1 MRGKRAVV
9 DTGRMEPSSTDI
21 ADDETDAVPHDLTD
35 AEVRVLGCLIE
46 KEATVPDSYPLTVNS
61 LRNACN
67 QSTSRDP
74 VVSYDDHTVEQALTS
89 LRARSLTRT
98 VHSTSNRAAKY
109 RHVLPDELGLESDEV
124 AVLAV
129 LMLRGAQTVGEL
141 KSRTERIHAFDSA
154 DETAEVLI
162 RLADR
167 DLALRLERQP
177 GQKDARWIHRLSPA
191 PAASGDAPDVTT
203 SATTESASG
212 SGPAT
217 DVLERNRANVIAFY
231 DLMFNQNR
239 PAEAIE
245 RYAGAEYIQHNPHV
259 ADGKEAFV
267 EYFERMAREYPGKT
281 VEFERSVAEGDLV
294 VLHCHQI
301 WPDEEYAGIDI
312 FRLDADGKVVEH
324 WDVLQVIPPTS
335 NNDNGMF

>member
-1 MRGKRAVV
+1 MV
-9 DTGRMEPSSTDI
+9 DTGAMEPTSTETMHDER
-21 ADDETDAVPHDLTD
+21 DDVPHDLTD
-35 AEVRVLGCLIE
+35 AEVRVLGCLVE

-74 VVSYDDHTVEQALTS
+74 VVSYDDHTVEQALAS

-98 VHSTSNRAAKY
+98 VHSTSNRATKY
-109 RHVLPDELGLESDEV
+109 RHVLPDELGLEPDEV

-141 KSRTERIHAFDSA
+141 KSRTERIHVFDSVDDTA
-154 DETAEVLI
+154 DVLA
-162 RLADR
+162 RLAGR
-167 DLALRLERQP
+167 DLALRLERRP
-177 GQKDARWIHRLSPA
+177 GQKDARWIHRLSPVPADAGADGAA
-191 PAASGDAPDVTT
+191 PAAPASSQPAP
-203 SATTESASG
+203 
-212 SGPAT
+212 

-231 DLMFNQNR
+231 DLMFNQCR

-245 RYAGAEYIQHNPHV
+245 QFAGAEYVQHNPHV
-259 ADGKEAFV
+259 GDGKEAFV

-281 VEFERSVAEGDLV
+281 VEFVRSVAEGDHV

-312 FRLDADGKVVEH
+312 FRLDDDGKVVEH
-324 WDVLQVIPPTS
+324 WDVLQSIPPS
-335 NNDNGMF
+335 SKNDNGMF

>member
-1 MRGKRAVV
+1 
-9 DTGRMEPSSTDI
+9 MEHTHGDIST
-21 ADDETDAVPHDLTD
+21 PHDLSD
-35 AEVRVLGCLIE
+35 AEVRVLGCLVE
-46 KEATVPDSYPLTVNS
+46 KEATVPDSYPLTINS
-61 LRNACN
+61 LRTACN

-74 VVSYDDHTVEQALTS
+74 VVSYDDHTVEQALAS

-109 RHVLPDELGLESDEV
+109 RHVVPDALGLEAGEV

-141 KSRTERIHAFDSA
+141 KSRTERIHAFDTV
-154 DETAEVLI
+154 DETAEVLT

-167 DLALRLERQP
+167 ELAVRLERRP
-177 GQKDARWIHRLSPA
+177 GQKDARWIHLLSPA
-191 PAASGDAPDVTT
+191 PDETGDAPDATMAA
-203 SATTESASG
+203 SADV
-212 SGPAT
+212 SGPVA

-231 DLMFNQNR
+231 DLMFNQCR

-259 ADGKEAFV
+259 GDGKEAFV

-281 VEFERSVAEGDLV
+281 VEFQRSIAEGDLV

-324 WDVLQVIPPTS
+324 WDVLQPIPPTS

>member
-1 MRGKRAVV
+1 MV
-9 DTGRMEPSSTDI
+9 DTGAMEPTSTETMHDER
-21 ADDETDAVPHDLTD
+21 DDVPHDLTD
-35 AEVRVLGCLIE
+35 AEVRVLGCLVE

-74 VVSYDDHTVEQALTS
+74 VVSYDDHTVEQALAS

-98 VHSTSNRAAKY
+98 VHSTSNRATKY
-109 RHVLPDELGLESDEV
+109 RHVLPDELGLEPDEV

-141 KSRTERIHAFDSA
+141 KSRTERIHVFDSVDDTA
-154 DETAEVLI
+154 DVLA
-162 RLADR
+162 RLAGR
-167 DLALRLERQP
+167 DLALRLERRP
-177 GQKDARWIHRLSPA
+177 GQKDARWIHRLSPVPADAGADGAA
-191 PAASGDAPDVTT
+191 PAAP
-203 SATTESASG
+203 AS
-212 SGPAT
+212 SQQEP

-231 DLMFNQNR
+231 DLMFNQCR

-245 RYAGAEYIQHNPHV
+245 QYAGAEYVQHNPHV
-259 ADGKEAFV
+259 GDGKEAFV

-281 VEFERSVAEGDLV
+281 VEFVRSVAEGDHV

-312 FRLDADGKVVEH
+312 FRLDDDGKVVEH
-324 WDVLQVIPPTS
+324 WDVLQSIPPS
-335 NNDNGMF
+335 SKNDNGMF

>member
-1 MRGKRAVV
+1 
-9 DTGRMEPSSTDI
+9 MEPTSTETM
-21 ADDETDAVPHDLTD
+21 DDGRDRVPHDLTD
-35 AEVRVLGCLIE
+35 AEVRVLGCLVE

-74 VVSYDDHTVEQALTS
+74 VVSYDDHTVEQALAS
-89 LRARSLTRT
+89 LRARGLTRT
-98 VHSTSNRAAKY
+98 VHSTSNRATKY
-109 RHVLPDELGLESDEV
+109 RHVLPDELGLEPDEV

-141 KSRTERIHAFDSA
+141 KSRTERIHAFDSV
-154 DETAEVLI
+154 DDTGDVLT

-167 DLALRLERQP
+167 DLALRLERRP

-191 PAASGDAPDVTT
+191 PADAAEAPSTPTT
-203 SATTESASG
+203 T
-212 SGPAT
+212 PAAV
-217 DVLERNRANVIAFY
+217 DVLERNRATVIAFY
-231 DLMFNQNR
+231 DLMFNQCR

-259 ADGKEAFV
+259 GDGKEAFV

-281 VEFERSVAEGDLV
+281 VEFRRSVAERDLV

-312 FRLDADGKVVEH
+312 FRLDEDGKVVEH
-324 WDVLQVIPPTS
+324 WDVLQPIPPSS

>member
-1 MRGKRAVV
+1 
-9 DTGRMEPSSTDI
+9 MEPTSSDI
-21 ADDETDAVPHDLTD
+21 PHDLTE
-35 AEVRVLGCLIE
+35 AEVRVLGCLVE

-74 VVSYDDHTVEQALTS
+74 VVSYDDHTVEQALAS

-98 VHSTSNRAAKY
+98 VHSTSNRATKY
-109 RHVLPDELGLESDEV
+109 RHVLPDALGLEPDEV
-124 AVLAV
+124 AVLTV

-141 KSRTERIHAFDSA
+141 KSRTERIHAFDSV
-154 DETAEVLI
+154 DETADVLT

-167 DLALRLERQP
+167 GLALRLERRP
-177 GQKDARWIHRLSPA
+177 GQKDARWIHRLSPVLA
-191 PAASGDAPDVTT
+191 ETGDSSAATQSPPAGRPGPAA
-203 SATTESASG
+203 
-212 SGPAT
+212 

-231 DLMFNQNR
+231 DLMFNQNQ

-245 RYAGAEYIQHNPHV
+245 RYAGAEYVQHNPHV
-259 ADGKEAFV
+259 GDGKEAFV
-267 EYFERMAREYPGKT
+267 EYFERMGREYPGKT
-281 VEFERSVAEGDLV
+281 VEFVRSVAEGDHV